1 MKFCCHCQTHQVKIS
16 PWSTNEMIETMKLKY
31 FMRHFSFAMP
41 KTDEWEA
48 SLISEGSICHDKK
61 YKKYKI

>member
-1 MKFCCHCQTHQVKIS
+1 
-16 PWSTNEMIETMKLKY
+16 MIETMKLKY